1 MSLAQV
7 AAAARSAAALP
18 LTLAVAAVDV
28 DAGFGFGAA
37 EGPDGFDGFGGG
49 GGNGGGGGGAVG
61 VDDSVELPVASASK
75 LLLLAEVARRL
86 DSGELR
92 ADAVVPIED
101 GDVTGGTGLLRRLL
115 RGRDAADAGA
125 GVWTVEDLAWLTA
138 SVSDNT
144 ATNALLRLVGLPA
157 TERLAR
163 SLGLTRLTLHDRVRD
178 VRGPGVPPVF
188 ATGTAGDL
196 ARLVALAVRGDLV
209 TPGASARLLAWM
221 RANTDHGLVP
231 ALVQHDP
238 YAECFPDP
246 LPGGLLVANKTGTDT
261 GVRAD
266 AGVLIGTRRVAYAV
280 IAHWDVALGP
290 STERAA
296 VHAIREVGRA
306 LAAGALRGEPA
317 PCALLRQPGG

>member
-1 MSLAQV
+1 MILAQV

-28 DAGFGFGAA
+28 DADVELTAGSDGA
-37 EGPDGFDGFGGG
+37 DGGG
-49 GGNGGGGGGAVG
+49 SVG
-61 VDDSVELPVASASK
+61 VDDTVVLPVASASK

-86 DSGELR
+86 DAGELR

-101 GDVTGGTGLLRRLL
+101 EDVTGGTGLLRRLS
-115 RGRDAADAGA
+115 RGRGGSGAAAGGRDACG
-125 GVWTVEDLAWLTA
+125 WTVEDLAWLTA

-144 ATNALLRLVGLPA
+144 ATNALLRTVGLPA

-163 SLGLTRLTLHDRVRD
+163 DLGLERLTLHDRVRD
-178 VRGPGVPPVF
+178 ERGPGVPPVF
-188 ATGTAGDL
+188 ATGTARDL
-196 ARLVALAVRGDLV
+196 ARLAALAVRGELV

-221 RANTDHGLVP
+221 RSNTDHGLVP

-266 AGVLIGTRRVAYAV
+266 AGVLVGTRRVAYAV

-317 PCALLRQPGG
+317 TCALLRQPGG

>member
-1 MSLAQV
+1 MILAQV

-28 DAGFGFGAA
+28 DADA
-37 EGPDGFDGFGGG
+37 ELTAGSDGSGGG
-49 GGNGGGGGGAVG
+49 GSVG
-61 VDDSVELPVASASK
+61 VDDTVVLPVASASK

-86 DSGELR
+86 DAGELR

-101 GDVTGGTGLLRRLL
+101 GDVTGGTGLLRRLS
-115 RGRDAADAGA
+115 RGRAGA
-125 GVWTVEDLAWLTA
+125 GDGGVRDGADGCGWTVEDLAWLTA

-144 ATNALLRLVGLPA
+144 ATNALLRTVGLPA

-163 SLGLTRLTLHDRVRD
+163 NLGLDRLTLHDRVRD
-178 VRGPGVPPVF
+178 VRGPGMPPVF
-188 ATGTAGDL
+188 ATGTARDL

-221 RANTDHGLVP
+221 RSNTDHGLVP

-317 PCALLRQPGG
+317 TCALLRQAGG

>member
-1 MSLAQV
+1 MILAQV

-28 DAGFGFGAA
+28 DADA
-37 EGPDGFDGFGGG
+37 ELTAGTGDS
-49 GGNGGGGGGAVG
+49 AVG
-61 VDDSVELPVASASK
+61 VDDTVVLPVASASK

-92 ADAVVPIED
+92 ADAVVPIGDED
-101 GDVTGGTGLLRRLL
+101 VAGGTGLLRRLA
-115 RGRDAADAGA
+115 RGPASGRGSAGA
-125 GVWTVEDLAWLTA
+125 GACGWTVEDLAWLTA

-144 ATNALLRLVGLPA
+144 ATNALLRTVGLPA

-163 SLGLTRLTLHDRVRD
+163 ELGLERLTLHDRVRD

-188 ATGTAGDL
+188 ATGTARDL
-196 ARLVALAVRGDLV
+196 ARLVALAVRGELV
-209 TPGASARLLAWM
+209 TPGASARLLEWM
-221 RANTDHGLVP
+221 RSNTDHGLVP

-306 LAAGALRGEPA
+306 LAAGAQRGEPA
-317 PCALLRQPGG
+317 NCALLRQPGG